1 MKVVHSSVGR
11 EEVERIVQRRV
22 TVGCYGGGGRGG
34 GGARPWWY

>member
-11 EEVERIVQRRV
+11 EEVERIVQRRA
-22 TVGCYGGGGRGG
+22 TGGYYGVGGRG